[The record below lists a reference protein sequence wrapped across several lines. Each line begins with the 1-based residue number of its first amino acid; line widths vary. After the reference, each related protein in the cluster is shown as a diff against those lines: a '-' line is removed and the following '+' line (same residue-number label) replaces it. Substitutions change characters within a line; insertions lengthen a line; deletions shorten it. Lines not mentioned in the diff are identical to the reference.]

1 MGPAESGLRQAGD
14 EDCVLTRAI
23 EPEAPVKAEEYLA
36 SQPPALEV
44 TDALRKIRERVV
56 ESSGRVIVFD
66 DDPTGTQTVHDV
78 PVLTAW

>member
-1 MGPAESGLRQAGD
+1 MQQAGD
-14 EDCVLTRAI
+14 EESALTRAI
-23 EPEAPVKAEEYLA
+23 EPEALVRAEEYLA

-56 ESSGRVIVFD
+56 ESGGRVIVLD

-78 PVLTAW
+78 PVLTA